1 MYNKYSN
8 LTEIHR
14 QHTATIKF
22 LAAQGTHLRFSCSY
36 TSPQNGKVE
45 RIIRTIRTM
54 LLHASL
60 PPTYWAEGLM
70 TACYLHNRR
79 PSSSIQHEI
88 PYTQPAANL

>member
-22 LAAQGTHLRFSCSY
+22 LAAQGTHLRFSCPY
-36 TSPQNGKVE
+36 TSPQNGKDE
-45 RIIRTIRTM
+45 RIIRTLNNSVRTM

-60 PPTYWAEGLM
+60 PPTIGP
-70 TACYLHNRR
+70 RG
-79 PSSSIQHEI
+79 S
-88 PYTQPAANL
+88 